1 MASAYTY
8 CPWCGRESAMEPLR
22 ALIAE
27 ALEKVEAVQKNI
39 TSTRISRMES
49 ELVEIERELDR
60 ILS

>member
-1 MASAYTY
+1 
-8 CPWCGRESAMEPLR
+8 MEQLR

-27 ALEKVEAVQKNI
+27 AIEKVEAVQKNI